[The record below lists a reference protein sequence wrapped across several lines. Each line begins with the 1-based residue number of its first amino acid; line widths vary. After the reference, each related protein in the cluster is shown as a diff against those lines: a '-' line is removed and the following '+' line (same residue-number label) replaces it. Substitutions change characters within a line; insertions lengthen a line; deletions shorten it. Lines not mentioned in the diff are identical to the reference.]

1 MTDGTAGDSARPWL
15 GLAAEWRERTIML
28 VARELDLIRNDL
40 RSAREGLRFDDSSI
54 EAFDKIAEAL
64 LEVLMKGAIDFD
76 PEARKRSL
84 DAR

>member
-1 MTDGTAGDSARPWL
+1 MTHATAGDAAVPWL